1 MRLLLDECV
10 DQSLRHFFT
19 GHDCHTAAY
28 AGLAGLK
35 NGALLSAGAAG
46 FDVIVTTDQEIPHQ
60 QNLRDRRISMLI
72 LCGRTNR
79 LADLRGLVSDALNA
93 IDSIGRGQ
101 TVIVKTRQPTP

>member
-10 DQSLRHFFT
+10 EQPLRHFFT

-60 QNLRDRRISMLI
+60 QNLRDRRISILI

-93 IDSIGRGQ
+93 IDSTGRGQ